1 MPQDR
6 CLATPGGNGAN
17 VPIDLTS
24 TQSVRLT
31 GGVVTGY
38 TFTSWTD
45 GDFTTGTFTPTSNP
59 GCLQGT
65 GSAQNTD
72 VNYAAATAR
81 PTTTTLA
88 RTAGS
93 NPSTYGDSLTFTA
106 TVTATAGNPS
116 SVGTVTFKDGA
127 TSICAAVAL
136 SGNTAA
142 CSTSSLDAGT
152 HSFTAEYSGT
162 TSGTPQFSASTSSA
176 LSHTVDKKQLT
187 VTAADKS
194 KMYGDGDPAFT
205 FSYAG
210 FVLGNTA
217 AVIDTAPTC
226 TVSVAHVNAGSYPIA
241 CSGGVD
247 NNYSFSYVNGT
258 LTVDK
263 AQLTVTADNKS
274 KTYGAAD
281 PAFTFSYDGFVL
293 GDTGAAIDTAPTCTV
308 SVAHANAGSY
318 PIVCSG
324 GVDNNY
330 SFSYVNGTLTVDPKA
345 VTVTADDKTKTYG
358 SADPAFTFSVTG
370 LESGDSLAGVT
381 CGVAARPR
389 QRAART
395 PLLAPGTRTGTTQRR
410 TRRAR

>member
-1 MPQDR
+1 M
-6 CLATPGGNGAN
+6 
-17 VPIDLTS
+17 
-24 TQSVRLT
+24 
-31 GGVVTGY
+31 
-38 TFTSWTD
+38 
-45 GDFTTGTFTPTSNP
+45 
-59 GCLQGT
+59 
-65 GSAQNTD
+65 
-72 VNYAAATAR
+72 
-81 PTTTTLA
+81 A

-381 CGVAARPR
+381 CGVAAAHDNAGSYPIACSGNTNGNYSATYAPGTLTVDPKAVTVTAHDQTKTYGPPIRRSPSASPGWSRGTASPGSPAASPRPTR
-389 QRAART
+389 TRART

-410 TRRAR
+410 TRRAP